1 MIETIKARLTDL
13 DAERAQLEADL
24 AQAHADGIPAT
35 VEAVR
40 TLIADAGYTPDEILP
55 LIAPPAPNGKGKA
68 KRTRASGSDTRH
80 FPAYALADDPGRT
93 YSRGKLPGWL
103 REAMLSASMDP
114 DDRASRE
121 YFREQRM
128 VRVP

>member
-1 MIETIKARLTDL
+1 MIDNIRARLTYL
-13 DAERAQLEADL
+13 EAERAELEAEL
-24 AQAHADGIPAT
+24 SRTKAEARGAT

-40 TLIADAGYTPDEILP
+40 ALIADAGDTPDEILP
-55 LIAPPAPNGKGKA
+55 LLAPAAPKGKA

-103 REAMLSASMDP
+103 RERMMDAGLDP

-121 YFREQRM
+121 LFREQRM